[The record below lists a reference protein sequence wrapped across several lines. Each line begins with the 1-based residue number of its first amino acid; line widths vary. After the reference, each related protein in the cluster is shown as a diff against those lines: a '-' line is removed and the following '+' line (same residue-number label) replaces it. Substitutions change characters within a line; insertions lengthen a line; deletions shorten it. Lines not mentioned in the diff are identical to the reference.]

1 MSKKIIQEMELQS
14 LKNRF
19 DLIGDD
25 PQFLRALSVAEQVA
39 ATDMSVL
46 VMGESGVGKESIPQ
60 IIHSNSPRKHHKYI
74 AVNCGA
80 IPEGT
85 MESELFGHIKGSFTG
100 ANENRKGYFEVA
112 DGGTIFLDEV
122 GELSAESQ
130 KRLLRVLESGDF
142 YKVGSSTVQKTDVRV
157 IAATNVDLMEAIRQ
171 KKFREDLYYR
181 LNQIPITLPPL
192 RERRGD
198 IPLLFRKF
206 AVDCADRY
214 NMPPVSLT
222 REAQAVLMSYR
233 WPGNIRQLKNIVEQI
248 TVLETSRLIDA
259 DTLKSYL
266 PQQNEDLHPVV
277 SVPGQEGG
285 FISDKEVIY
294 KMIYSLKQEVDAIK
308 QKISAGALPQPP
320 QNIQVTPG
328 DQPSAPA
335 TPNVIVVE
343 QTPEEEPKNLS
354 IESLYKE
361 RIQEVLTK
369 YPRNRKAASEELG
382 ISERTLYRKIK
393 EYGIDLKKKKNK

>member
-1 MSKKIIQEMELQS
+1 MELQS

-25 PQFLRALSVAEQVA
+25 PQFLRALQVAEQVA
-39 ATDMSVL
+39 PTDMSVL

-60 IIHSNSPRKHHKYI
+60 IIHSYSPRKHGKYI

-130 KRLLRVLESGDF
+130 KRLLRVLESGEF

-157 IAATNVDLMEAIRQ
+157 IAATNVDLLDAIRQ

-198 IPLLFRKF
+198 IFLLFRKF

-214 NMPPVSLT
+214 NMPPVTLS
-222 REAQAVLMSYR
+222 RDAQAVLLSYR

-248 TVLETSRLIDA
+248 TVLEPSRQIDA
-259 DTLKSYL
+259 ETLKRYL
-266 PQQNEDLHPVV
+266 PDYGEDLHPVL
-277 SVPGQEGG
+277 SAPGIQDGNILG
-285 FISDKEVIY
+285 DPQLILQ
-294 KMIYSLKQEVDAIK
+294 MIYSLKQEVNAIK
-308 QKISAGALPQPP
+308 QQISAGGLPQPQ
-320 QNIQVTPG
+320 QNIQVTPASS
-328 DQPSAPA
+328 DPA
-335 TPNVIVVE
+335 PNVIVVE
-343 QTPEEEPKNLS
+343 QTPEEENPKDLS
-354 IESLYKE
+354 IDSMYKD
-361 RIQEVLTK
+361 RILEALRK
-369 YPRNRKAASEELG
+369 YPRNRNAASKELG

-393 EYGIDLKKKKNK
+393 EYGIELKKKRK

>member
-1 MSKKIIQEMELQS
+1 MELQS

-25 PQFLRALSVAEQVA
+25 PQFLRALQVAEQVA
-39 ATDMSVL
+39 STDMSVL

-60 IIHSNSPRKHHKYI
+60 IIHYSSPRKHQKYI

-85 MESELFGHIKGSFTG
+85 MESELFGHVKGSFTG

-130 KRLLRVLESGDF
+130 KRLLRVLESGEF

-157 IAATNVDLMEAIRQ
+157 IAATNVDLMGAIRQ
-171 KKFREDLYYR
+171 KKFREDLFYR

-198 IPLLFRKF
+198 ILLLFRKF
-206 AVDCADRY
+206 SVDCADRY

-222 REAQAVLMSYR
+222 RDAQAVLMSYR

-248 TVLETSRLIDA
+248 TVLEPSREIDA
-259 DTLKSYL
+259 ETLKTYI
-266 PQQNEDLHPVV
+266 PDQGEDLHPVI
-277 SVPGQEGG
+277 SATPGQDG
-285 FISDKEVIY
+285 FINDKEVIY

-308 QKISAGALPQPP
+308 QKISAGGLPQSPQH
-320 QNIQVTPG
+320 QNIQVSPET
-328 DQPSAPA
+328 QPTARN
-335 TPNVIVVE
+335 NVIVVE
-343 QTPEEEPKNLS
+343 QTNAEDPADLS
-354 IESLYKE
+354 IEAMYKE
-361 RIQEVLTK
+361 RIMEVLRK

-393 EYGIDLKKKKNK
+393 EYGIDLKKKKK

>member
-1 MSKKIIQEMELQS
+1 MELQS

-25 PQFLRALSVAEQVA
+25 PQFLRALAVAEQVA
-39 ATDMSVL
+39 STDMSVL

-130 KRLLRVLESGDF
+130 KRLLRVLESGEF

-198 IPLLFRKF
+198 IFLLFRKF

-222 REAQAVLMSYR
+222 RDAQAVLLTYR

-248 TVLETSRLIDA
+248 TVLETSREIDA
-259 DTLKSYL
+259 AKLKSYI
-266 PQQNEDLHPVV
+266 PQNEDLHPVV
-277 SVPGQEGG
+277 SIPGQDGG
-285 FISDKEVIY
+285 FINDKEVIY

-308 QKISAGALPQPP
+308 QKMSAGGLPQPS
-320 QNIQVTPG
+320 QNIQVEP
-328 DQPSAPA
+328 DNPSPSNPAPK
-335 TPNVIVVE
+335 VIVVE
-343 QTPEEEPKNLS
+343 QTPEEDPKDLS
-354 IESLYKE
+354 IESMYKE
-361 RIQEVLTK
+361 RIIEVLKK
-369 YPRNRKAASEELG
+369 YPRNRKAAAKELG
-382 ISERTLYRKIK
+382 ISERTLYRKIG
-393 EYGIDLKKKKNK
+393 EYGIDTKKKKK

>member
-1 MSKKIIQEMELQS
+1 MELQS

-25 PQFLRALSVAEQVA
+25 PKFLRALAVAEQVA

-60 IIHSNSPRKHHKYI
+60 IIHSSSPRKHHKYI

-130 KRLLRVLESGDF
+130 KRLLRVLESGEF
-142 YKVGSSTVQKTDVRV
+142 YKVGSSTVQRTDVRV

-198 IPLLFRKF
+198 ILMLFRKF

-222 REAQAVLMSYR
+222 RDAQAVLLTYR

-248 TVLETSRLIDA
+248 TVLETSREIDA
-259 DTLKSYL
+259 ETLKSYI
-266 PQQNEDLHPVV
+266 PQQNEDLHPVI
-277 SVPGQEGG
+277 SVPCQDGG
-285 FISDKEVIY
+285 FINDKEMIY

-308 QKISAGALPQPP
+308 QKISAGGLPQPS
-320 QNIQVTPG
+320 QNIHVEPDG
-328 DQPSAPA
+328 QPSSHT
-335 TPNVIVVE
+335 TPKVIVVE
-343 QTPEEEPKNLS
+343 QTPEEEAKDYS
-354 IESLYKE
+354 IDSMYKE
-361 RIQEVLTK
+361 RIMEVLKK

-382 ISERTLYRKIK
+382 ISERTLYRKIN
-393 EYGIDLKKKKNK
+393 EYGIDLKKKKK

>member
-343 QTPEEEPKNLS
+343 QAPEEEPKNLS

>member
-1 MSKKIIQEMELQS
+1 MQS

-277 SVPGQEGG
+277 SIPGQEGG

-343 QTPEEEPKNLS
+343 QAPEEEPKNLS

>member
-1 MSKKIIQEMELQS
+1 MELQS

-25 PQFLRALSVAEQVA
+25 PQFLRALQVAEQVA
-39 ATDMSVL
+39 STDMSVL

-60 IIHSNSPRKHHKYI
+60 IIHYSSPRKHQKYI

-85 MESELFGHIKGSFTG
+85 MESELFGHVKGSFTG

-130 KRLLRVLESGDF
+130 KRLLRVLESGEF

-157 IAATNVDLMEAIRQ
+157 IAATNVDLMGAIRQ

-198 IPLLFRKF
+198 ILLLFRKF
-206 AVDCADRY
+206 SVDCADRY

-222 REAQAVLMSYR
+222 RDAQAVLMSYR

-248 TVLETSRLIDA
+248 TVLEPSREIDA
-259 DTLKSYL
+259 ETLKTYI
-266 PQQNEDLHPVV
+266 PDQGEDLHPVI
-277 SVPGQEGG
+277 SATPGQDG
-285 FISDKEVIY
+285 FINDKEVIY

-308 QKISAGALPQPP
+308 QKISAGGLPQSPQH
-320 QNIQVTPG
+320 QNIQVSPET
-328 DQPSAPA
+328 QPAA
-335 TPNVIVVE
+335 RNNVIDVE
-343 QTPEEEPKNLS
+343 QTNAADPADLS
-354 IESLYKE
+354 IEAMYKE
-361 RIQEVLTK
+361 RIMEVLRK

-393 EYGIDLKKKKNK
+393 EYGIDLKKKKK

>member
-1 MSKKIIQEMELQS
+1 MELQS

-25 PQFLRALSVAEQVA
+25 PQFLRALAVAEQVA

-46 VMGESGVGKESIPQ
+46 VMGESGTGKESIPQ

-130 KRLLRVLESGDF
+130 KRLLRVLESGEF

-214 NMPPVSLT
+214 NMPPISLT
-222 REAQAVLMSYR
+222 RDAQAALLTYR

-248 TVLETSRLIDA
+248 TILETSRIIDA
-259 DTLKSYL
+259 ETLNSYI
-266 PQQNEDLHPVV
+266 PQHNEDLHPVL
-277 SVPGQEGG
+277 SVPGQDGS
-285 FISDKEVIY
+285 FINDKEVIY
-294 KMIYSLKQEVDAIK
+294 KMIYSLKHEVDAIK
-308 QKISAGALPQPP
+308 QKISAGGLPQSQTIHVEPDG
-320 QNIQVTPG
+320 QT
-328 DQPSAPA
+328 SAPK
-335 TPNVIVVE
+335 VIVVE
-343 QTPEEEPKNLS
+343 QTPEDEQKNKDLS
-354 IESLYKE
+354 IESMYKD
-361 RIQEVLTK
+361 RILEVLKK
-369 YPRNRKAASEELG
+369 YPRNRKAAAEELG

-393 EYGIDLKKKKNK
+393 DYGIDAKKKKK

>member
-1 MSKKIIQEMELQS
+1 MQS

-25 PQFLRALSVAEQVA
+25 PQFLRALAVAEQVA
-39 ATDMSVL
+39 STDMSVL

-130 KRLLRVLESGDF
+130 KRLLRVLESGEF
-142 YKVGSSTVQKTDVRV
+142 YKVGSSTVQRTDVRV

-266 PQQNEDLHPVV
+266 PVQNEDLHPVL
-277 SVPGQEGG
+277 SVPGQDGG
-285 FISDKEVIY
+285 FINDKEVIY
-294 KMIYSLKQEVDAIK
+294 KMIYALKQDVDALK
-308 QKISAGALPQPP
+308 QKMSAGGLPQPH
-320 QNIQVTPG
+320 NIQVEPDG
-328 DQPSAPA
+328 QPPVASPK
-335 TPNVIVVE
+335 VIVVE
-343 QTPEEEPKNLS
+343 QTPDEESKDLS
-354 IESLYKE
+354 IESLYKT
-361 RIQEVLTK
+361 RIIEALNK
-369 YPRNRKAASEELG
+369 YPKNRKSAAKELG
-382 ISERTLYRKIK
+382 ISERTLYRKIN
-393 EYGIDLKKKKNK
+393 EYGIDPKKKKK

>member
-1 MSKKIIQEMELQS
+1 MEMQS

-25 PQFLRALSVAEQVA
+25 PKFNRALEIAETVAT
-39 ATDMSVL
+39 TDLSVL
-46 VMGESGVGKESIPQ
+46 VSGESGVGKESIPQ
-60 IIHSNSPRKHHKYI
+60 IIHASSSRKHGKYV

-130 KRLLRVLESGDF
+130 KRLLRVLESGEF

-157 IAATNVDLMEAIRQ
+157 IAATNVNLHEAIRQ
-171 KKFREDLYYR
+171 KKFREDLFYR
-181 LNQIPITLPPL
+181 LNQIPIYLPPL
-192 RERRGD
+192 RERKGD
-198 IPLLFRKF
+198 IYLLFRKF

-214 NMPPVSLT
+214 NMPPVTLT
-222 REAQAVLMSYR
+222 REAQSVLITYR

-248 TVLETSRLIDA
+248 TILEPSRQIEA
-259 DTLKSYL
+259 ETLKKYL
-266 PQQNEDLHPVV
+266 PFQAEDLHPVV
-277 SVPGQEGG
+277 TGPLTQDGG
-285 FISDKEVIY
+285 FMADKEMILT
-294 KMIYSLKQEVDAIK
+294 MIYSLKREVDAIK
-308 QKISAGALPQPP
+308 EKISAGGLHPSSGVQNLNVTPTTP
-320 QNIQVTPG
+320 QN
-328 DQPSAPA
+328 
-335 TPNVIVVE
+335 NVIVVSATQDEADE
-343 QTPEEEPKNLS
+343 QKGDLS
-354 IESLYKE
+354 ISSMYEE
-361 RIQEVLTK
+361 RIREVLRK
-369 YPRNRKAASEELG
+369 YPRNRKAAADELG

-393 EYGIDLKKKKNK
+393 DFGISVRKKKQ

>member
-1 MSKKIIQEMELQS
+1 MELQS

-25 PQFLRALSVAEQVA
+25 PQFLRALQVAEQVA
-39 ATDMSVL
+39 STDMSVL

-60 IIHSNSPRKHHKYI
+60 IIHYSSPRKHQKYI

-85 MESELFGHIKGSFTG
+85 MESELFGHVRGSFTG

-130 KRLLRVLESGDF
+130 KRLLRVLESGEF

-157 IAATNVDLMEAIRQ
+157 IAATNVDLMGAIRQ

-198 IPLLFRKF
+198 ILLLFRKF
-206 AVDCADRY
+206 SVDCADRY

-222 REAQAVLMSYR
+222 RDAQAVLMSYR

-248 TVLETSRLIDA
+248 TVLEPSREIDA
-259 DTLKSYL
+259 ETLKTYI
-266 PQQNEDLHPVV
+266 PDQGEDLHPVI
-277 SVPGQEGG
+277 SANPGQDG
-285 FISDKEVIY
+285 FINDKEVIY

-308 QKISAGALPQPP
+308 QKISAGGLPQSPQH
-320 QNIQVTPG
+320 QNIQVSPET
-328 DQPSAPA
+328 QPSARN
-335 TPNVIVVE
+335 NVIVVE
-343 QTPEEEPKNLS
+343 QTNTEDPADLS
-354 IESLYKE
+354 IEAMYKE
-361 RIQEVLTK
+361 RIMEVLRK

-393 EYGIDLKKKKNK
+393 EYGIDLKKKKK

>member
-1 MSKKIIQEMELQS
+1 MELQS

-343 QTPEEEPKNLS
+343 QAPEEEPKNLS

>member
-1 MSKKIIQEMELQS
+1 MELQS

-25 PQFLRALSVAEQVA
+25 PQFLRALQVAEQVA
-39 ATDMSVL
+39 STDMSVL

-60 IIHSNSPRKHHKYI
+60 IIHYSSPRKHQKYI

-85 MESELFGHIKGSFTG
+85 MESELFGHVKGSFTG

-130 KRLLRVLESGDF
+130 KRLLRVLESGEF

-157 IAATNVDLMEAIRQ
+157 IAATNVDLMGAIRQ

-198 IPLLFRKF
+198 ILLLFRKF
-206 AVDCADRY
+206 SVDCADRY

-222 REAQAVLMSYR
+222 RDAQAVLMSYR

-248 TVLETSRLIDA
+248 TVLEPSREIDA
-259 DTLKSYL
+259 ETLKTYI
-266 PQQNEDLHPVV
+266 PDQGEDLHPVI
-277 SVPGQEGG
+277 SATPGQDG
-285 FISDKEVIY
+285 FINDKEVIY

-308 QKISAGALPQPP
+308 QKISAGGLPQSPQH
-320 QNIQVTPG
+320 QNIQVSPET
-328 DQPSAPA
+328 QPAA
-335 TPNVIVVE
+335 RNNVIVVE
-343 QTPEEEPKNLS
+343 QTNAEDPADLS
-354 IESLYKE
+354 IEAMYKE
-361 RIQEVLTK
+361 RIMEVLRK

-393 EYGIDLKKKKNK
+393 EYGIDLKKKKK

>member
-1 MSKKIIQEMELQS
+1 MQS

-25 PQFLRALSVAEQVA
+25 PQFLRALAVAEQVA

-46 VMGESGVGKESIPQ
+46 VMGESGTGKESIPQ

-130 KRLLRVLESGDF
+130 KRLLRVLESGEF

-214 NMPPVSLT
+214 NMPPISLT
-222 REAQAVLMSYR
+222 RDAQAALLTYR

-248 TVLETSRLIDA
+248 TILETSRIIDA
-259 DTLKSYL
+259 ETLNSYI
-266 PQQNEDLHPVV
+266 PQHNEDLHPVL
-277 SVPGQEGG
+277 SVPGQDGS
-285 FISDKEVIY
+285 FINDKEVIY
-294 KMIYSLKQEVDAIK
+294 KMIYSLKHEVDAIK
-308 QKISAGALPQPP
+308 QKISAGGLPQSQTIHVEPDG
-320 QNIQVTPG
+320 QTP
-328 DQPSAPA
+328 APK
-335 TPNVIVVE
+335 VIVVE
-343 QTPEEEPKNLS
+343 QTPEDEQKNKDLS
-354 IESLYKE
+354 IESMYKD
-361 RIQEVLTK
+361 RILEVLKK
-369 YPRNRKAASEELG
+369 YPRNRKAAAEELG

-393 EYGIDLKKKKNK
+393 DYGIDAKKKKK